1 MGKRKRMLTVIDRE
15 MTCRDALCRRVGG
28 GCKGKVAFRN
38 NFIVSSLQG
47 HKCPLKRFYFCQN
60 SLYDYTDFTQKLK
73 WPPFTALQLIWNLKD
88 RCD

>member
-15 MTCRDALCRRVGG
+15 MTCRDALCRRIGG

-38 NFIVSSLQG
+38 NFIVSSLQR
-47 HKCPLKRFYFCQN
+47 HKCPNVFTLVRTV
-60 SLYDYTDFTQKLK
+60 YTTIQISPKKLK